1 MIDNINNWVISIL
14 SLGIIIT
21 FTELIMPKGKNKKYI
36 YVLIGLLTIV
46 TILSP
51 VLKYI
56 TNNEFENNIT
66 QAFEEFTITTS
77 SNYDS
82 GNLVKLQF
90 EKKIKDDI
98 INRFKIKNVKVNNIY
113 LKISD
118 EYIIEHINININ
130 KKEEV
135 MLDIN
140 KIIDDIVS
148 EYNIEY
154 ADIELIEEV
163 G

>member
-1 MIDNINNWVISIL
+1 MLNNINNWVISIL

-21 FTELIMPKGKNKKYI
+21 FIELIMPKGKNRKYI

-51 VLKYI
+51 AIKYI
-56 TNNEFENNIT
+56 TNDEFENNIT
-66 QAFEEFTITTS
+66 EAFEEFTVTTS
-77 SNYDS
+77 SNYDNV
-82 GNLVKLQF
+82 NLVKEQF
-90 EKKIKDDI
+90 ENNLKDDI
-98 INRFKIKNVKVNNIY
+98 ISRFKSIKIKVNNIFI
-113 LKISD
+113 KVSE
-118 EYIIEHINININ
+118 EYVIEYININID
-130 KKEEV
+130 KKEES

-148 EYNIEY
+148 EYEIEYSNIEV
-154 ADIELIEEV
+154 IEEA